1 MAGLFDFKSA
11 EDILQERR
19 TATKANQ
26 QQLLNSIVAAAPKE
40 SRQASMLG
48 AQLGMAI
55 GNAMGTKAKQE
66 QLTDVRDMGKTI
78 EEIKA
83 NKVAGGYSDVVEEE
97 AENELNRRLG
107 LLSDEMQQSEKVRI
121 GMERTP
127 EDLDLVGRQRYMA
140 KVLQDAGMTSRA
152 AQFALLADKEAQRQL
167 EIERKYKFDEEK
179 AEAAALTAAKDRTE
193 RFNIDLGKQTVD
205 LEEGLAG
212 LIAIK
217 GVFKDVESGKVD
229 IDKIDLPGIG
239 LYDRT
244 KQDNRTREV
253 KGIVQGLQ
261 NVILKA
267 RSGGAVTESEAD
279 RLLVEAQQLRTE
291 KDVYQFYKRIET
303 EIDDKLT
310 KVVGSYPQ
318 DIQDSYYARTKAN
331 NTPPPSGD
339 EDGTTSGGLTSEA
352 AAFIGQ

>member
-11 EDILQERR
+11 EDILKERQDATRKNVMEAFNQPGQYKVRGER
-19 TATKANQ
+19 TANAVGKILGLLGGQLFADSPEEQVAGKMQRANQ
-26 QQLLNSIVAAAPKE
+26 LAESLKPVEGESQSDFYNRVAVSFNDAGYSQNSLRA
-40 SRQASMLG
+40 LT
-48 AQLGMAI
+48 L
-55 GNAMGTKAKQE
+55 AKQ
-66 QLTDVRDMGKTI
+66 
-78 EEIKA
+78 A
-83 NKVAGGYSDVVEEE
+83 EE
-97 AENELNRRLG
+97 AE
-107 LLSDEMQQSEKVRI
+107 
-121 GMERTP
+121 
-127 EDLDLVGRQRYMA
+127 A
-140 KVLQDAGMTSRA
+140 
-152 AQFALLADKEAQRQL
+152 KEAQRIR
-167 EIERKYKFDEEK
+167 EVERKYKYDEEK
-179 AEAAALTAAKDRTE
+179 AEAAALAAAKDRTE

-239 LYDRT
+239 LWDRT

-303 EIDDKLT
+303 EINDKLT

-318 DIQDSYYARTKAN
+318 DIQDSYYSRTKAN
-331 NTPPPSGD
+331 STPPPSVD
-339 EDGTTSGGLTSEA
+339 EDGTTSGELTPEA
-352 AAFIGQ
+352 AAFL